1 METSSANPRQLL
13 RAIGRWSLV
22 ALVVNSIIGSGV
34 FGLPST
40 VAALIGNY
48 SPYAVLAAGAG
59 MSVIIGCFAEV
70 ASRFQEAGGPYLY
83 ARVAFGRLMGIQTAW
98 MLWLGQVAA
107 PAANAN
113 LFVIY
118 LGEFFPHAKD
128 TVPRAIILT
137 VLVGLLT
144 VINIRGVRAGAQVS
158 NLFTAAK
165 LVPLFAVIVLGLFV
179 LQQHHWSIA
188 AAPVA
193 SPSTSQWL
201 KAMLLLVFAYGG
213 FETALAPMSEAKNPR
228 RDAPFALF
236 TALAA
241 CTVIYALIQWVVVG
255 VLPNAAHSQRPLADV
270 ARLAVGPVGAALVA
284 VGALISFYG
293 YLSAKILAMPR
304 VPFALAEQGDLP
316 KAFAAVHSRFH
327 TPYVSILVFAALVWG
342 LALIGDFKW
351 NVTLSAVARLLY
363 YGVGCAA
370 LPILRRKQPEGASAM
385 FHLPAGNFFAVLGV
399 ILCVILVTRVDFGQ
413 SLILV
418 ATIAAGVGE
427 LVSSG
432 ERKSNWQKHRLIAVA
447 ETLLATS
454 LPAAFEMMMGV
465 FGRWQERRSKL
476 RLYDG
481 VTAPSPAASSCAP
494 RPSDS
499 R

>member
-1 METSSANPRQLL
+1 MESAPTEVPRHELI

-22 ALVVNSIIGSGV
+22 ALGVNSIIGSGV

-40 VAALIGNY
+40 VAALIGR
-48 SPYAVLAAGAG
+48 SSIWAVVAAGAG
-59 MSVIIGCFAEV
+59 MSGIMGCFA
-70 ASRFQEAGGPYLY
+70 AGAARFQQAGGPYLY

-118 LGEFFPHAKD
+118 LGEFWPHAKD
-128 TVPRAIILT
+128 PVPRAIILT
-137 VLVGLLT
+137 ALVGLLGF
-144 VINIRGVRAGAQVS
+144 INIRGVRGGAQVS

-165 LVPLFAVIVLGLFV
+165 LIPLFAVIVLGVFV
-179 LQQHHWSIA
+179 LSHHRGQSA
-188 AAPVA
+188 TASV
-193 SPSTSQWL
+193 SPSSNQWL
-201 KAMLLLVFAYGG
+201 KAVLLLVFAYGG

-236 TALAA
+236 IALLL

-255 VLPNAAHSQRPLADV
+255 VLPDAAHSARPLADV
-270 ARLAVGPVGAALVA
+270 ARLAVGPIGAALVA
-284 VGALISFYG
+284 IGALISFYG

-304 VPFALAEQGDLP
+304 VPFALAEQGDFP
-316 KAFAAVHSRFH
+316 KLFAAVHRRFH
-327 TPYVSILVFAALVWG
+327 TPYVSILVFAAMVWG

-385 FHLPAGNFFAVLGV
+385 FRLPAGNFFAVLGV
-399 ILCVILVTRVDFGQ
+399 ILCLILVTRVDFGQ
-413 SLILV
+413 SLILIG
-418 ATIAAGVGE
+418 TIALALINWAIVAR
-427 LVSSG
+427 
-432 ERKSNWQKHRLIAVA
+432 RK
-447 ETLLATS
+447 T
-454 LPAAFEMMMGV
+454 
-465 FGRWQERRSKL
+465 
-476 RLYDG
+476 
-481 VTAPSPAASSCAP
+481 TA
-494 RPSDS
+494 
-499 R
+499 

>member
-1 METSSANPRQLL
+1 MESAADPPRHELI

-40 VAALIGNY
+40 VAALIGR
-48 SPYAVLAAGAG
+48 SSIWAVVAAGAG
-59 MSVIIGCFAEV
+59 MCVIIGCFAEV
-70 ASRFQEAGGPYLY
+70 ASRFQQAGGPYLY
-83 ARVAFGRLMGIQTAW
+83 ARVAFGRFMGIQTAW
-98 MLWLGQVAA
+98 MLWLGQVSA

-128 TVPRAIILT
+128 PLPRALILT
-137 VLVGLLT
+137 ALVGFLT
-144 VINIRGVRAGAQVS
+144 LINIRGVRAGAQIS

-165 LVPLFAVIVLGLFV
+165 LVPLFAVIVLGVFV
-179 LQQHHWSIA
+179 LANHHWQ
-188 AAPVA
+188 VA
-193 SPSTSQWL
+193 TASLPSAGTNQWM
-201 KAMLLLVFAYGG
+201 KAILLLVFAYGG

-236 TALAA
+236 TALVA
-241 CTVIYALIQWVVVG
+241 CTVIYVLIQWVVVG
-255 VLPNAAHSQRPLADV
+255 VLPDASHSARPLADV
-270 ARLAVGPVGAALVA
+270 ARIAIGPIGAALVA
-284 VGALISFYG
+284 IGALISFYG

-304 VPFALAEQGDLP
+304 VPFALAEQGDFP
-316 KAFAAVHSRFH
+316 KLFAAIHPRFQ
-327 TPYVSILVFAALVWG
+327 TPYVSILAFAVTVWG

-399 ILCVILVTRVDFGQ
+399 LLCLILVTRVDFGQ
-413 SLILV
+413 SLILIG
-418 ATIAAGVGE
+418 TIALAFA
-427 LVSSG
+427 
-432 ERKSNWQKHRLIAVA
+432 NWVVVARRIA
-447 ETLLATS
+447 S
-454 LPAAFEMMMGV
+454 
-465 FGRWQERRSKL
+465 
-476 RLYDG
+476 
-481 VTAPSPAASSCAP
+481 
-494 RPSDS
+494 
-499 R
+499 

>member
-1 METSSANPRQLL
+1 MESSPTAPPDHDLI

-40 VAALIGNY
+40 VAALIGNF

-59 MSVIIGCFAEV
+59 MGVIMGCFAEV
-70 ASRFQEAGGPYLY
+70 ASRFHQAGGPYLY
-83 ARVAFGRLMGIQTAW
+83 ARVAFGRFMGIQTAW

-128 TVPRAIILT
+128 PTPRAIILT

-144 VINIRGVRAGAQVS
+144 FINIRGVRAGAQVS
-158 NLFTAAK
+158 NFFTAAK

-179 LQQHHWSIA
+179 LYHHHWSIA
-188 AAPVA
+188 STPIT

-213 FETALAPMSEAKNPR
+213 FETALAPMSEAKDPR

-236 TALAA
+236 MALVV
-241 CTVIYALIQWVVVG
+241 CTVMYALIQWVVIG
-255 VLPNAAHSQRPLADV
+255 VLPDAAHSQRPLADV
-270 ARLAVGPVGAALVA
+270 ARLAAGPVGAALVA
-284 VGALISFYG
+284 IGALISFYG

-304 VPFALAEQGDLP
+304 VLFALAEQGDFP
-316 KAFAAVHSRFH
+316 KVFATVHRRFH
-327 TPYVSILVFAALVWG
+327 TPYLSILVFATMVWG
-342 LALIGDFKW
+342 LALLGDFKW

-370 LPILRRKQPEGASAM
+370 LPILRRKNPEGANAM
-385 FHLPAGNFFAVLGV
+385 FQLPAGNLFAVLGIV
-399 ILCVILVTRVDFGQ
+399 LCVILVMGVDRSQ
-413 SLILV
+413 SLILIG
-418 ATIAAGVGE
+418 TIALAFVNWVV
-427 LVSSG
+427 VSRG
-432 ERKSNWQKHRLIAVA
+432 TI
-447 ETLLATS
+447 
-454 LPAAFEMMMGV
+454 P
-465 FGRWQERRSKL
+465 
-476 RLYDG
+476 
-481 VTAPSPAASSCAP
+481 
-494 RPSDS
+494 
-499 R
+499 

>member
-1 METSSANPRQLL
+1 METPSPSPPSHTLL
-13 RAIGRWSLV
+13 RVIGRWSLV

-59 MSVIIGCFAEV
+59 MSVVIACFAEV

-98 MLWLGQVAA
+98 MLWLGQVSA

-128 TVPRAIILT
+128 PLPRAVILA

-144 VINIRGVRAGAQVS
+144 FINIRGVRAGAQVS

-165 LVPLFAVIVLGLFV
+165 LVPLFAVIILGIFV
-179 LQQHHWSIA
+179 LQRQQWSIA
-188 AAPVA
+188 SMPIA
-193 SPSTSQWL
+193 SPDTSQWL

-236 TALAA
+236 TALVV
-241 CTVIYALIQWVVVG
+241 CTVLYALIQWVVVG
-255 VLPNAAHSQRPLADV
+255 VLPDAAHSQRPLADV

-316 KAFAAVHSRFH
+316 KAFAAVHPRFH
-327 TPYVSILVFAALVWG
+327 TPYVSILVFAGMVLG

-385 FHLPAGNFFAVLGV
+385 FHLPAGNFFAALGV
-399 ILCVILVTRVDFGQ
+399 ILCVVLVTRVDFGQ

-418 ATIAAGVGE
+418 ATIALAFA
-427 LVSSG
+427 
-432 ERKSNWQKHRLIAVA
+432 NWAMVA
-447 ETLLATS
+447 
-454 LPAAFEMMMGV
+454 
-465 FGRWQERRSKL
+465 RRS
-476 RLYDG
+476 
-481 VTAPSPAASSCAP
+481 
-494 RPSDS
+494 
-499 R
+499 

>member
-1 METSSANPRQLL
+1 MDPSSPTSPRHDLI

-22 ALVVNSIIGSGV
+22 ARVVNSTIGSGV

-59 MSVIIGCFAEV
+59 MSVIIACFAEV
-70 ASRFQEAGGPYLY
+70 ASRFQQAGGPYLY
-83 ARVAFGRLMGIQTAW
+83 ARVAFGRMMGIQTAW

-128 TVPRAIILT
+128 PLPRAIILT

-144 VINIRGVRAGAQVS
+144 LINIRGVRAGAQVS
-158 NLFTAAK
+158 NVFTAAK
-165 LVPLFAVIVLGLFV
+165 LIPLFAVIVLGLFV
-179 LQQHHWSIA
+179 LQAHHWTIA
-188 AAPVA
+188 TAPIA
-193 SPSTSQWL
+193 SPNTSQWL

-236 TALAA
+236 TALLL

-255 VLPNAAHSQRPLADV
+255 VLPDAAHSQRPLADV
-270 ARLAVGPVGAALVA
+270 ARIAVGPLGAALVA
-284 VGALISFYG
+284 IGALISFYG

-304 VPFALAEQGDLP
+304 VPFALAEQGDFP
-316 KAFAAVHSRFH
+316 KVFATVHSRFH
-327 TPYVSILVFAALVWG
+327 TPYVSILAFAAMVWG
-342 LALIGDFKW
+342 LALLGDFKW

-370 LPILRRKQPEGASAM
+370 LPILRRKQPEAAGAM
-385 FHLPAGNFFAVLGV
+385 FHLPAGNFFAILGL
-399 ILCVILVTRVDFGQ
+399 ILCLILVMGVDRSQ
-413 SLILV
+413 SLILIG
-418 ATIAAGVGE
+418 TIALAFVNWVV
-427 LVSSG
+427 VS
-432 ERKSNWQKHRLIAVA
+432 
-447 ETLLATS
+447 
-454 LPAAFEMMMGV
+454 
-465 FGRWQERRSKL
+465 RR
-476 RLYDG
+476 
-481 VTAPSPAASSCAP
+481 TIP
-494 RPSDS
+494 
-499 R
+499 

>member
-1 METSSANPRQLL
+1 MELPSANAPRHELV

-40 VAALIGNY
+40 VAALIGNC

-59 MSVIIGCFAEV
+59 MTVILGCFAEV
-70 ASRFQEAGGPYLY
+70 ASRFQQAGGPYLY

-118 LGEFFPHAKD
+118 LGEFFPQAKD
-128 TVPRAIILT
+128 PLPRALILT
-137 VLVGLLT
+137 ALVGLLAF
-144 VINIRGVRAGAQVS
+144 INIRGVRAGAQVS
-158 NLFTAAK
+158 NLFTGAK
-165 LVPLFAVIVLGLFV
+165 LVPLFAVIVLGVFAFHN
-179 LQQHHWSIA
+179 QPWS
-188 AAPVA
+188 VA
-193 SPSTSQWL
+193 TPSIESASSGQWL

-236 TALAA
+236 TALLV
-241 CTVIYALIQWVVVG
+241 CTLIYALVQWVVVG
-255 VLPNAAHSQRPLADV
+255 VLPDAMHSQRPLADV

-284 VGALISFYG
+284 IGALISFYG

-304 VPFALAEQGDLP
+304 VLFALAEQGDFP
-316 KAFAAVHSRFH
+316 KTFAAVHPRFH

-342 LALIGDFKW
+342 FALVGEFKW

-370 LPILRRKQPEGASAM
+370 LPVLRRKQPEGANAM
-385 FHLPAGNFFAVLGV
+385 FRLPAGNFFAVLGV
-399 ILCVILVTRVDFGQ
+399 ILCAVLVTRVDFGQ

-418 ATIAAGVGE
+418 GTVALAFVNWTV
-427 LVSSG
+427 VS
-432 ERKSNWQKHRLIAVA
+432 
-447 ETLLATS
+447 
-454 LPAAFEMMMGV
+454 
-465 FGRWQERRSKL
+465 RR
-476 RLYDG
+476 G
-481 VTAPSPAASSCAP
+481 
-494 RPSDS
+494 
-499 R
+499 

>member
-1 METSSANPRQLL
+1 METAPANAPPPDLV

-59 MSVIIGCFAEV
+59 MTVIIACFAEV

-83 ARVAFGRLMGIQTAW
+83 ARAAFGRLMGIETAW

-128 TVPRAIILT
+128 PLPRAIILT
-137 VLVGLLT
+137 VLVGLLAF
-144 VINIRGVRAGAQVS
+144 INIRGVRAGAQVS

-165 LVPLFAVIVLGLFV
+165 LAPLFAVIVLGFFV
-179 LQQHHWSIA
+179 LQHHHWIIA
-188 AAPVA
+188 SPAVA
-193 SPSTSQWL
+193 SANTGQWL

-236 TALAA
+236 TALLA
-241 CTVIYALIQWVVVG
+241 CTVLYALIQWVVVG

-270 ARLAVGPVGAALVA
+270 ARIAVGPIGAALVA

-304 VPFALAEQGDLP
+304 VPFALAEQGDFP
-316 KAFAAVHSRFH
+316 KVFAAVHRRFH
-327 TPYVSILVFAALVWG
+327 TPYVSILVFAVMVWG
-342 LALIGDFKW
+342 LALTGDFKW

-370 LPILRRKQPEGASAM
+370 LPTLRRKQPAGAAAM
-385 FHLPAGNFFAVLGV
+385 FHLPAGNFFAMVGV
-399 ILCVILVTRVDFGQ
+399 MLCLILITRVDFGQ
-413 SLILV
+413 SLILF
-418 ATIAAGVGE
+418 ATIALGFV
-427 LVSSG
+427 
-432 ERKSNWQKHRLIAVA
+432 NWAVVAHRSISA
-447 ETLLATS
+447 
-454 LPAAFEMMMGV
+454 
-465 FGRWQERRSKL
+465 
-476 RLYDG
+476 
-481 VTAPSPAASSCAP
+481 
-494 RPSDS
+494 
-499 R
+499 

>member
-1 METSSANPRQLL
+1 MESASAHSPRHDLI

-59 MSVIIGCFAEV
+59 MGVIIGCFAEV
-70 ASRFQEAGGPYLY
+70 ASRFQQAGGPYLY

-128 TVPRAIILT
+128 PVPRAIILT
-137 VLVGLLT
+137 ALVGLLT
-144 VINIRGVRAGAQVS
+144 FINIRGVRAGAQVS

-179 LQQHHWSIA
+179 LQRQHWAIA
-188 AAPVA
+188 SAPVA
-193 SPSTSQWL
+193 SAGTNQWL

-236 TALAA
+236 TALLL
-241 CTVIYALIQWVVVG
+241 CTAIYALIQWVVVG
-255 VLPNAAHSQRPLADV
+255 VLPDAAHSQRPLADV

-284 VGALISFYG
+284 IGALISFYG

-304 VPFALAEQGDLP
+304 VPFALAEQGDFP
-316 KAFAAVHSRFH
+316 KAFAAVHRRFH
-327 TPYVSILVFAALVWG
+327 TPYVSILVFAAMIWG

-363 YGVGCAA
+363 YGVACAA
-370 LPILRRKQPEGASAM
+370 LIILRRKQPEGASAM
-385 FHLPAGNFFAVLGV
+385 FQLPAGNFLAVLG
-399 ILCVILVTRVDFGQ
+399 ILLCVVLITRVDFGQ

-418 ATIAAGVGE
+418 ATIALALVNWGV
-427 LVSSG
+427 
-432 ERKSNWQKHRLIAVA
+432 VA
-447 ETLLATS
+447 
-454 LPAAFEMMMGV
+454 
-465 FGRWQERRSKL
+465 RRS
-476 RLYDG
+476 REG
-481 VTAPSPAASSCAP
+481 Q
-494 RPSDS
+494 
-499 R
+499 

>member
-1 METSSANPRQLL
+1 MESAPANPPRQELV

-40 VAALIGNY
+40 VAALIGSC
-48 SPYAVLAAGAG
+48 SPYAVLGAGAG

-83 ARVAFGRLMGIQTAW
+83 ARVSFGRLMGIQTAW

-128 TVPRAIILT
+128 PLPRAVILT
-137 VLVGLLT
+137 LLVGVLAF
-144 VINIRGVRAGAQVS
+144 INVRGVRAGAQVS

-179 LQQHHWSIA
+179 LHRHHWEA
-188 AAPVA
+188 ATA
-193 SPSTSQWL
+193 SVVVPGTNQWM
-201 KAMLLLVFAYGG
+201 KALLLLVFAYGG

-236 TALAA
+236 TALLV

-255 VLPNAAHSQRPLADV
+255 VLPDAAHSLRPLADV
-270 ARLAVGPVGAALVA
+270 ARLVVGPVGAALVA

-304 VPFALAEQGDLP
+304 VPFALAEQGDFP
-316 KAFAAVHSRFH
+316 KAFASVHQRFH
-327 TPYVSILVFAALVWG
+327 TPYVSILVFAVMVWGSALV
-342 LALIGDFKW
+342 GDFKW

-370 LPILRRKQPEGASAM
+370 LPVLRRKQPEGAM
-385 FHLPAGNFFAVLGV
+385 FRLPAGNFFALLGV

-413 SLILV
+413 SLILG
-418 ATIAAGVGE
+418 ATIALAFG
-427 LVSSG
+427 
-432 ERKSNWQKHRLIAVA
+432 NWAVVA
-447 ETLLATS
+447 R
-454 LPAAFEMMMGV
+454 G
-465 FGRWQERRSKL
+465 
-476 RLYDG
+476 
-481 VTAPSPAASSCAP
+481 SPAI
-494 RPSDS
+494 R
-499 R
+499 

>member
-1 METSSANPRQLL
+1 L
-13 RAIGRWSLV
+13 
-22 ALVVNSIIGSGV
+22 
-34 FGLPST
+34 
-40 VAALIGNY
+40 
-48 SPYAVLAAGAG
+48 
-59 MSVIIGCFAEV
+59 
-70 ASRFQEAGGPYLY
+70 
-83 ARVAFGRLMGIQTAW
+83 
-98 MLWLGQVAA
+98 
-107 PAANAN
+107 
-113 LFVIY
+113 
-118 LGEFFPHAKD
+118 
-128 TVPRAIILT
+128 PRAVILA

-144 VINIRGVRAGAQVS
+144 FINIRGVRAGAQVS

-165 LVPLFAVIVLGLFV
+165 LVPLFAVIILGIFV
-179 LQQHHWSIA
+179 LQRQQWSIA
-188 AAPVA
+188 STPIA
-193 SPSTSQWL
+193 SPGTSQWL

-236 TALAA
+236 TALVV
-241 CTVIYALIQWVVVG
+241 CTVLYALIQWVVVG
-255 VLPNAAHSQRPLADV
+255 VLPDAAHSQRPLADV

-316 KAFAAVHSRFH
+316 KAFAAVHPRFH
-327 TPYVSILVFAALVWG
+327 TPYVSILVFAGMVLG

-399 ILCVILVTRVDFGQ
+399 ILCVVLVTRVDFGQ

-418 ATIAAGVGE
+418 ATIALAFA
-427 LVSSG
+427 
-432 ERKSNWQKHRLIAVA
+432 NWA
-447 ETLLATS
+447 
-454 LPAAFEMMMGV
+454 MGA
-465 FGRWQERRSKL
+465 RRS
-476 RLYDG
+476 
-481 VTAPSPAASSCAP
+481 
-494 RPSDS
+494 
-499 R
+499 

>member
-1 METSSANPRQLL
+1 MESAAKNPPRHELV

-40 VAALIGNY
+40 VAALIGSY

-59 MSVIIGCFAEV
+59 MSVIMGCFAEV

-83 ARVAFGRLMGIQTAW
+83 SRVAFGRLMGIQTAW
-98 MLWLGQVAA
+98 MLWLGQLAA

-128 TVPRAIILT
+128 PLPRALILT
-137 VLVGLLT
+137 GLVGFLAF
-144 VINIRGVRAGAQVS
+144 INVRGVRAGTQVS

-179 LQQHHWSIA
+179 LQRHHWAIA
-188 AAPVA
+188 TAPIA
-193 SPSTSQWL
+193 SPSTGQWL

-236 TALAA
+236 TALLV

-255 VLPNAAHSQRPLADV
+255 VLPDSLHSQRPLADV
-270 ARLAVGPVGAALVA
+270 ARLAVGPIGAALVA

-304 VPFALAEQGDLP
+304 VPFALAEQGDFP
-316 KAFAAVHSRFH
+316 KIFAAVHPRFH
-327 TPYVSILVFAALVWG
+327 TPYVSILVFAAMVWG
-342 LALIGDFKW
+342 LALFGDFKW

-385 FHLPAGNFFAVLGV
+385 FRLPAGNFFAVVGV
-399 ILCVILVTRVDFGQ
+399 VLCVILVTRVDFGQ

-418 ATIAAGVGE
+418 ATIALAFVNWA
-427 LVSSG
+427 VVT
-432 ERKSNWQKHRLIAVA
+432 RKV
-447 ETLLATS
+447 E
-454 LPAAFEMMMGV
+454 G
-465 FGRWQERRSKL
+465 
-476 RLYDG
+476 
-481 VTAPSPAASSCAP
+481 
-494 RPSDS
+494 
-499 R
+499 